1 MIRVCQGLFVDH
13 RGRFLFVVI
22 VFYSTAFVQK
32 RVSIHFDFFLNFY
45 IHFFFDP
52 EFVGWIS
59 NPVTNVYHY
68 LFANVHQGQIAVVPR
83 KKPRTPLTFYCSF
96 FQQQITLHTQH
107 SVTFTVYIRCLMVST
122 NQADPNC
129 FYFRI
134 SWILMERRWFYF
146 FHPLHLMQG
155 LRSLEYWL
163 LQKLSMKNF
172 DQKFRFLIKK

>member
-1 MIRVCQGLFVDH
+1 MWTIAKVSVCCDCVLFY
-13 RGRFLFVVI
+13 RFCAKKGINTFW
-22 VFYSTAFVQK
+22 
-32 RVSIHFDFFLNFY
+32 FLPQFL
-45 IHFFFDP
+45 HTLFFDP

-59 NPVTNVYHY
+59 SPVTNVYHY

-122 NQADPNC
+122 NQADPGC

-134 SWILMERRWFYF
+134 SWILMEPRWFYF
-146 FHPLHLMQG
+146 FHPLHFLQG
-155 LRSLEYWL
+155 LRSLKNWV
-163 LQKLSMKNF
+163 LQKLRMQIF
-172 DQKFRFLIKK
+172 DQKFRFLIKNR